1 MKIIW
6 REFKPKLR
14 KKKCSHN
21 LIHPERQVS
30 SSEPKRQRNPL
41 SAAAAPHKSVLVG
54 DLKLADSSSSSPPR
68 VLRWNLLVGLCGVVN
83 MQHYTRFVIQLRR
96 VVVLVLIS
104 KLLLKVL
111 CEDYN
116 KIREYLY
123 SQFYLI

>member
-83 MQHYTRFVIQLRR
+83 MQHYTR